1 MHSHRPPVM
10 FRMALPI
17 IVGLVAAAIPCT
29 VLEVGRANAQQAGN
43 HGVKATP
50 VFRQKMPNLPGK
62 TMTVVA
68 VEYEPGGGS
77 ATHRHPASGMVFAYV
92 LEGSIRSQLEG
103 EPVKMYRVGEHWSE
117 PPNAHH
123 IISENASNDEP
134 ARLSAVIVADDD
146 AAPTVF
152 DK

>member
-1 MHSHRPPVM
+1 
-10 FRMALPI
+10 MALPI
-17 IVGLVAAAIPCT
+17 IVGLVAAFPGL
-29 VLEVGRANAQQAGN
+29 VLEVEMASGQQTGN

-50 VFRQKMPNLPGK
+50 VFRQKMPNVPGK
-62 TMTVVA
+62 TMTVVS

-77 ATHRHPASGMVFAYV
+77 AAHRHPASGMVFAYV

-103 EPVKMYRVGEHWSE
+103 EPIKVYHSGEHWSE

-123 IISENASNDEP
+123 VVSENASNTEP
-134 ARLSAVIVADDD
+134 ARLLAIIVADDD
-146 AAPTVF
+146 ATPTVF